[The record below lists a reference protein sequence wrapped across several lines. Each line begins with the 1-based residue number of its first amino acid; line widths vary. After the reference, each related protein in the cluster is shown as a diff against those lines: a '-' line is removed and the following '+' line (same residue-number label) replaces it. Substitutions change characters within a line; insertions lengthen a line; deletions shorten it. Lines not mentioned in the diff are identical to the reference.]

1 MATQHTEMGGRGL
14 QPSRVKEGHP
24 AATGGAWKLPLRSCP
39 GFEWLRV
46 LEEDGCLGGPAAG
59 RAA

>member
-1 MATQHTEMGGRGL
+1 MGGRGL

-24 AATGGAWKLPLRSCP
+24 AATGGAWKLPLQSYP